1 MQKEK
6 AIFLLETTALDMNSK
21 QDFLNG
27 LNLLALFDDDIVP
40 EFDHDV
46 CWASTFDNTVSKMTS
61 DQVIQMA
68 QWGWYYDD
76 DNESWAHR

>member
-46 CWASTFDNTVSKMTS
+46 CWASTFDNTVARMSS
-61 DQVIQMA
+61 VQVIQMA